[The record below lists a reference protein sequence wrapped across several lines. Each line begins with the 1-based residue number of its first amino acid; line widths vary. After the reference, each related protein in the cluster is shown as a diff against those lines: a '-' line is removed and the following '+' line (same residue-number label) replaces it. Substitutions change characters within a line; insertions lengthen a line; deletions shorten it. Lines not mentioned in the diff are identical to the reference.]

1 LVVNKVNWAKVGRV
15 TEPGRYMFKFGWL
28 TITEQELAVWRQFPN
43 ASFTLYRPPG
53 AETEDDFRLGVFELP
68 LESSEDS
75 SEHYSKDASQ
85 GSSKDSWPERK

>member
-1 LVVNKVNWAKVGRV
+1 MAVNKVNWAKVGRV

-28 TITEQELAVWRQFPN
+28 TITEQELAVWRQFPD
-43 ASFTLYRPPG
+43 ASFTLYKPPT

-75 SEHYSKDASQ
+75 SEHD
-85 GSSKDSWPERK
+85 SKDSTKDF